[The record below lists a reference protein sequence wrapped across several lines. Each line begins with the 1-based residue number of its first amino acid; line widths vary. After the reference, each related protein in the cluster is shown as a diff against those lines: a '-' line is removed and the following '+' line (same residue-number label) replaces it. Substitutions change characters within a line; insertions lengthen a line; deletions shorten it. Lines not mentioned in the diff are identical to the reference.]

1 MRLSNGSFRC
11 VPRLLTVLAAASAFA
26 MSATIAS
33 AAAASGS
40 TASAA
45 TLSGSTPTRAGEWW
59 LSALGVPRAWQAAP
73 AQGSGIT
80 VAVLSTGVDATQP
93 DLVGDVTTGPDFSQP
108 GRGSGGQFWGFEGTA
123 VASLIAGHGHGP
135 GGTAGV
141 TGIAP
146 RAKVLSLRVTLEY
159 NDPRSADAAI
169 TSRLPDA
176 IADGIRYAV
185 GHGAK
190 VIALPLDPGTLNAST
205 LGTGAAGDPAAGGS
219 PAERAAVSY
228 ALAHNV
234 VLVAPAG
241 DNGASTGTVNYPAA
255 YPGVVAVGAT
265 TRDGQ
270 LAPYTAARS
279 YVALTAPGSGLTVA
293 APGGGYETLSS
304 SDMSSALTA
313 GVATLIR
320 SRYPALTA
328 ADVSQALAHGT
339 APAPQATPGTGHGAL
354 NAASAVAAAASIA
367 ATLPVPARGSQAGS
381 QGTTSQPPAAP
392 KTGGS
397 GRSAG
402 VAAHQDGA
410 GTIAGSVLRA
420 TVLAA
425 IVLIVAAG
433 LALIFVTRRRRARA
447 ALRAAPPAKH
457 DGPPAKHDAAHAQR
471 GGFRAKR
478 SRGATATTATTAT
491 TTTVISGDVLRTGAR
506 HDQRGSIRAVSRARA
521 AADPARPRIIP
532 LAIAGNSAIAGPRQS
547 RRVPDESRPPW
558 ERTGGFAAAP
568 TYDFPTASTGPMYV
582 WNPGATSGPFP
593 KLGPP
598 ETPRPPDPASQPYP
612 RV

>member
-26 MSATIAS
+26 MSAT
-33 AAAASGS
+33 

-73 AQGSGIT
+73 GQGSGIT

-93 DLVGDVTTGPDFSQP
+93 DLAGDVTTGPDFSQS

-123 VASLIAGHGHGP
+123 VASLISGHGHGP

-159 NDPRSADAAI
+159 NDPLNADAAI

-190 VIALPLDPGTLNAST
+190 VIALPLDPGTLDAST
-205 LGTGAAGDPAAGGS
+205 LGAGATGDPAAGGS

-270 LAPYTAARS
+270 LAPYTATRS

-328 ADVSQALAHGT
+328 AEVSQALAHGT
-339 APAPQATPGTGHGAL
+339 VPAPQATPGTGHGAL

-397 GRSAG
+397 GRSAS

-425 IVLIVAAG
+425 IVLIVVAG
-433 LALIFVTRRRRARA
+433 LALIFVSRRRRARA
-447 ALRAAPPAKH
+447 ALRAAPPARR

-478 SRGATATTATTAT
+478 SRGAAATT

-532 LAIAGNSAIAGPRQS
+532 LAIAGNSAMAGPRQS

-558 ERTGGFAAAP
+558 EHTGGFAAAP

-582 WNPGATSGPFP
+582 WNPGATSGPLP
-593 KLGPP
+593 KLGPPETPLPP

-612 RV
+612 DGQ

>member
-1 MRLSNGSFRC
+1 VSLSNGLFRGP
-11 VPRLLTVLAAASAFA
+11 PRLLTALTAASAFA
-26 MSATIAS
+26 LPMLSVAAPANAALATTVSATT
-33 AAAASGS
+33 ASGN
-40 TASAA
+40 APA
-45 TLSGSTPTRAGEWW
+45 RAGEWW

-73 AQGSGIT
+73 GQGSGIT

-93 DLVGDVTTGPDFSQP
+93 DLAGDVTTGPDFSQSS
-108 GRGSGGQFWGFEGTA
+108 RTAGGQFWGFEGTA

-159 NDPRSADAAI
+159 NDPLNADAAI
-169 TSRLPDA
+169 TRRLPDA

-185 GHGAK
+185 GHGAQ
-190 VIALPLDPGTLNAST
+190 VIALPLDPGTLGPAA
-205 LGTGAAGDPAAGGS
+205 TGEPAAGGGS

-255 YPGVVAVGAT
+255 YSGVVAVGAT

-270 LAPYTAARS
+270 LAPYTSTRS
-279 YVALTAPGSGLTVA
+279 YVALTAPGSGLTAA
-293 APGGGYETLSS
+293 APDGGYETLSS
-304 SDMSSALTA
+304 SDMSSALAA

-328 ADVSQALAHGT
+328 AEVSQALEHGT

-367 ATLPVPARGSQAGS
+367 ATVPGPAQGSQPA
-381 QGTTSQPPAAP
+381 AAP
-392 KTGGS
+392 KTGGN
-397 GRSAG
+397 GRSAS

-410 GTIAGSVLRA
+410 GAIAGTVLRA
-420 TVLAA
+420 TVIAA
-425 IVLIVAAG
+425 SVLIAAAVV
-433 LALIFVTRRRRARA
+433 ALIFISRRRRAQA
-447 ALRAAPPAKH
+447 ALRTPPPARH
-457 DGPPAKHDAAHAQR
+457 DGLPARHDAAHAQR
-471 GGFRAKR
+471 GGIHSRR
-478 SRGATATTATTAT
+478 SRGATAPA
-491 TTTVISGDVLRTGAR
+491 TTVITGDVLRTGAR

-532 LAIAGNSAIAGPRQS
+532 LAIAGNSAAAGTRQS

-558 ERTGGFAAAP
+558 EHTGEFAAAP
-568 TYDFPTASTGPMYV
+568 ASGFPTASTGPMYV

-593 KLGPP
+593 ALGLAEPSEP
-598 ETPRPPDPASQPYP
+598 SEPPDPASQPYP
-612 RV
+612 NGQQPPS

>member
-1 MRLSNGSFRC
+1 VRLSNGSFRC

-26 MSATIAS
+26 MSAT
-33 AAAASGS
+33 

-73 AQGSGIT
+73 GQGSGIT

-93 DLVGDVTTGPDFSQP
+93 DLAGDVTTGPDFSQS

-123 VASLIAGHGHGP
+123 VASLISGHGHGP

-159 NDPRSADAAI
+159 NDPLNADAAI

-190 VIALPLDPGTLNAST
+190 VIALPLDPGTLDAST
-205 LGTGAAGDPAAGGS
+205 LGAGATGDPAAGGS

-270 LAPYTAARS
+270 LAPYTATRS

-328 ADVSQALAHGT
+328 AEVSQALAHGT
-339 APAPQATPGTGHGAL
+339 VPAPQATPGTGHGAL

-397 GRSAG
+397 GRSAS

-425 IVLIVAAG
+425 IVLIVVAG
-433 LALIFVTRRRRARA
+433 LALIFVSRRRRARA
-447 ALRAAPPAKH
+447 ALRAAPPARR

-478 SRGATATTATTAT
+478 SRGAAATT

-532 LAIAGNSAIAGPRQS
+532 LAIAGNSAMAGPRQS

-558 ERTGGFAAAP
+558 EHTGGFAAAP

-582 WNPGATSGPFP
+582 WNPGATSGPLP
-593 KLGPP
+593 KLGPPETPLPP

-612 RV
+612 DGQ